1 VAPRSSFEVFDQAW
15 PVLEPMLA
23 IEAHNITKLGELFS
37 CLNLWGN
44 LIGKRFRSGFSS
56 TT

>member
-1 VAPRSSFEVFDQAW
+1 VAARSSFEVFDQAW

-23 IEAHNITKLGELFS
+23 IEAHNITKLSELFS
-37 CLNLWGN
+37 CQNLWGN
-44 LIGKRFRSGFSS
+44 LISKRFRSGFSS

>member
-1 VAPRSSFEVFDQAW
+1 MAAKPSFEVFDQAW

-23 IEAHNITKLGELFS
+23 IEAQNITKLGELFS
-37 CLNLWGN
+37 CQNLWGN
-44 LIGKRFRSGFSS
+44 LISKRFRSGFSS